1 MGLIFSNGFHKLA
14 PYGMLN
20 RTVRVRSSFS
30 ASHSA
35 IEWSSHQR
43 ISDNIYT
50 PIFVSS
56 IKSRNIK
63 LTKEFIFMYQCRSNF
78 LSFICMLVSF
88 LQGHLIKYLDAMQ
101 EMSYS

>member
-20 RTVRVRSSFS
+20 STVRVRSSFS

-35 IEWSSHQR
+35 IEWSSHQC

-50 PIFVSS
+50 HQYLSVLSKAEI
-56 IKSRNIK
+56 
-63 LTKEFIFMYQCRSNF
+63 SN
-78 LSFICMLVSF
+78 
-88 LQGHLIKYLDAMQ
+88 
-101 EMSYS
+101 